1 MECCPVRAILRPAI
15 GYLNSRIR
23 LPIRWATLA
32 VGSRLTRSLR
42 FPRTFSSAMTGATK
56 ALVKSVSILFLLRT
70 LTVGLVRES
79 KASKKDTRST
89 VVSFFHAYEVSC
101 RARIKEDDPTVSSPR
116 TSSARPNYIGSPV
129 AAAFGGL
136 DIRFSKCTEQDSHP
150 TPIDIIPDSGKCRG

>member
-42 FPRTFSSAMTGATK
+42 FPRTFSSAMTATK

-101 RARIKEDDPTVSSPR
+101 RARIKEDNPTMIPDLIWLAPT
-116 TSSARPNYIGSPV
+116 TSVPV

-136 DIRFSKCTEQDSHP
+136 DIRFSMHRAGFSSSD
-150 TPIDIIPDSGKCRG
+150 